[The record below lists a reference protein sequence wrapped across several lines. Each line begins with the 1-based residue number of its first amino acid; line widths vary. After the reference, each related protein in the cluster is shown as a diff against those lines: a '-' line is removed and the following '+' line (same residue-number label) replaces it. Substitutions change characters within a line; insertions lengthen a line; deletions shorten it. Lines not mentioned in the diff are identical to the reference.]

1 MKLAEVEA
9 SLLSPIE
16 LRTSKTN
23 QLHRNT
29 AIGQHLHNVLIKIFL
44 VTYLIKFLKTK
55 VQEINI
61 SQKRE
66 NMLFRLLIPH
76 KVLGK
81 VQPFYSR
88 ELK

>member
-1 MKLAEVEA
+1 MKLAEVKA
-9 SLLSPIE
+9 SLQSPIE
-16 LRTSKTN
+16 SRTSKTN

-29 AIGQHLHNVLIKIFL
+29 AIGQHLHNVLIKLFL
-44 VTYLIKFLKTK
+44 VSYLIKFLKTK

-66 NMLFRLLIPH
+66 NMLFRFSIPI
-76 KVLGK
+76 VLGK